1 MGTGFESHQENFS
14 LEIEASGVLEFQS
27 VVNCSG
33 LGISINVF
41 HYWIFKIFVSGLG
54 QFVCSISIFKNLPVD
69 DVVTRCVVAAVVAA
83 VVAGVAG
90 LTNV

>member
-1 MGTGFESHQENFS
+1 M
-14 LEIEASGVLEFQS
+14 LEFQS

-83 VVAGVAG
+83 VVAGLVVAG
-90 LTNV
+90 LVAAVVAAVAGLVVAIQM